1 VAVYE
6 RVASRAAL
14 IAKMYSVIS
23 SSSILQAELAYAVQP
38 GCKQRVQAPDAW
50 EVVFQVMMVVVEVVL
65 VLVMRIV
72 VKMMTCMYYVISIGC
87 QHDAGHVVHGI
98 SSSANLEAC
107 QCISVIGSGSS
118 SACSS
123 VLWLLRA
130 YMTRAADFAHG
141 IASFTVT
148 HFLLP
153 SSYKN
158 TFLESDVFADTWR
171 RLR

>member
-1 VAVYE
+1 MIEGMIKVM
-6 RVASRAAL
+6 
-14 IAKMYSVIS
+14 IA
-23 SSSILQAELAYAVQP
+23 
-38 GCKQRVQAPDAW
+38 G
-50 EVVFQVMMVVVEVVL
+50 
-65 VLVMRIV
+65 RIV
-72 VKMMTCMYYVISIGC
+72 VKMMTCVYYVISIGC

-153 SSYKN
+153 SPYKN